1 MKNIDD
7 FLTSLEKHQM
17 FVLVKKKDLLENCGS
32 RMLGWRNDGIGS
44 RLATYVNSVRLSKKL
59 KKEFTFY

>member
-44 RLATYVNSVRLSKKL
+44 RLAAYVNLVRLSKKL
-59 KKEFTFY
+59 K

>member
-32 RMLGWRNDGIGS
+32 RMLGWRNDGIG
-44 RLATYVNSVRLSKKL
+44 
-59 KKEFTFY
+59 